1 MKETYSINILCLG
14 NWNKK
19 VFTPEWVGNNLFELE
34 TDKMQAFFNPNEM
47 EIGYMNKGVTLL
59 PKDSV
64 LEIKLEEIS
73 KATKE
78 YSGLLLNKIL
88 ALLPHTP
95 IRAIGFNIRFNF
107 NTEEAYSIV
116 QKLNSLKC
124 NYNEF
129 TANQVKFSKNYD
141 RYQLNI
147 IADMMNDEYYVN
159 FNFHYTAKHHPE
171 GFTFTDY
178 FVLEKFQET
187 QKIIENE

>member
-1 MKETYSINILCLG
+1 MKEAYSINILCLG

-19 VFTPEWVGNNLFELE
+19 VFTPEWVGNNVFELE
-34 TDKMQAFFNPNEM
+34 TDKIQAFFNPNEM
-47 EIGYMNKGVTLL
+47 EIGYTNEGVTLL
-59 PKDSV
+59 PRDSV
-64 LEIKLEEIS
+64 LEIKLENIS
-73 KATKE
+73 KETEE
-78 YSGLLLNKIL
+78 YSGELLNKIL

-95 IRAIGFNIRFNF
+95 IRAIGFNIRYNF
-107 NTEEAYSIV
+107 GEEETNSII

-129 TANQVKFSKNYD
+129 TANQIKFSKNFD

-147 IADMMNDEYYVN
+147 IADIQEDGYNVN
-159 FNFHYTAKHHPE
+159 FNFHYTNKHHPE

-178 FVLEKFQET
+178 VVIEKFQET